1 MCLLGRI
8 RKTGEEIKSR
18 RQKSD
23 LSRNVVSTWV
33 EGGDVRIGPEG
44 VKRPDHRLLKL
55 QIPEVS
61 WKF

>member
-1 MCLLGRI
+1 MLVLDQFQGQFSKRRNEVMCLLGRI

-44 VKRPDHRLLKL
+44 V
-55 QIPEVS
+55 
-61 WKF
+61 